1 MGRAFLKNDPVE
13 VEFNLLDEI
22 SRSRA
27 LSDAESLRLEQLIRQ
42 LDARIRQRRRHGWGG

>member
-1 MGRAFLKNDPVE
+1 MGRPLLKDDPVE

-27 LSDAESLRLEQLIRQ
+27 LSDAESLRLEQVIRK
-42 LDARIRQRRRHGWGG
+42 LDGRERERQRRGWGR